1 MGLLFNDETKPRAN
15 HVSLLSKD
23 TCNAVIFVACD
34 ADFPGFREVDYLL
47 QLLLDLQRVAM
58 LLVIWHEKLL
68 LCTTQ
73 FCSFEG
79 DLHTSCCEG
88 LLIYFFHTI
97 LNGWSSQNTRIKH
110 QYSLAQELHMGGTY
124 RQISKYHK
132 LQTFHDR
139 VVVV

>member
-1 MGLLFNDETKPRAN
+1 MKQNPGQITFLLLK
-15 HVSLLSKD
+15 S
-23 TCNAVIFVACD
+23 TCNVVIFVACD

-110 QYSLAQELHMGGTY
+110 QYSWRRSTHGGHIDKFQNITNS
-124 RQISKYHK
+124 RHSM
-132 LQTFHDR
+132 TE
-139 VVVV
+139 